1 MRRHNPHNPR
11 NLPLWLV
18 SESVEKPK
26 SGAGGDCKF
35 QSNTGKAAAVSE
47 R

>member
-18 SESVEKPK
+18 SYSQKKHNP
-26 SGAGGDCKF
+26 AG
-35 QSNTGKAAAVSE
+35 AAVTYS
-47 R
+47 